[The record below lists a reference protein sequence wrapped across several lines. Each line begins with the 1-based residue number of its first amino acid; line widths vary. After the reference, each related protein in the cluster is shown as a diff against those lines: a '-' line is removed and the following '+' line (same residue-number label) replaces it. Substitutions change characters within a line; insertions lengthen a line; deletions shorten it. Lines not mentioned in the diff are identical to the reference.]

1 MKKLV
6 KFFLIIVLLII
17 AIISIYLYLTRL
29 AWQGLSAEDKLTT
42 LESIYRK
49 CQTRGGEDC
58 EIEIANR
65 LNDVV
70 GTQKIELIQIIQ
82 DKNKSEENRIFAL
95 SMFFGLSRGDSQLI
109 TIQESDFYYLIVIEN
124 ENPFD
129 LRQLACSYLLNAQI
143 DDEKIIAIQT
153 QMIINPNVNPDF
165 KRMAL
170 ANVGTINTKGFENAL
185 FANLIN
191 PDSGVRLEVANTLG
205 RVGGQ
210 DQITELVKIALD
222 EINDLTG
229 RSLALLAIGDIA
241 EKNTV
246 NNLNELV
253 RALEPL
259 LEHNEHTI
267 RMAVVDTLESLT
279 GKTQEIEVTQEEID
293 DYISNTFLSD
303 Y

>member
-1 MKKLV
+1 MKKLI
-6 KFFLIIVLLII
+6 KIFLIIILSII

-58 EIEIANR
+58 ELEIADR
-65 LNDVV
+65 LNDVI

-82 DKNKSEENRIFAL
+82 DKNKLEENRIFAL
-95 SMFFGLSRGDSQLI
+95 SMFFGLSRGDNQLI
-109 TIQESDFYYLIVIEN
+109 TIQESDFYYSIAIEN

-129 LRQLACSYLLNAQI
+129 LRQLAYSYSLDTQI
-143 DDEKIIAIQT
+143 DDEKIIALQE
-153 QMIINPNVNPDF
+153 QMIIDPNVHPDF

-170 ANVGTINTKGFENAL
+170 GNISTINTEGLENAL

-191 PDSGVRLEVANTLG
+191 SDSGVRLEVANALG
-205 RVGGQ
+205 RIGGQ
-210 DQITELVKIALD
+210 EQISELVRIALD
-222 EINDLTG
+222 ETNNLTS
-229 RSLALLAIGDIA
+229 RSLVLLIIEDIVN
-241 EKNTV
+241 KNII
-246 NNLNELV
+246 NNTDELV

-259 LEHNEHTI
+259 LEHNEYTI
-267 RMAVVDTLESLT
+267 RVAVSDVLESLT
-279 GKTQEIEVTQEEID
+279 GKVQEIKATQEEID